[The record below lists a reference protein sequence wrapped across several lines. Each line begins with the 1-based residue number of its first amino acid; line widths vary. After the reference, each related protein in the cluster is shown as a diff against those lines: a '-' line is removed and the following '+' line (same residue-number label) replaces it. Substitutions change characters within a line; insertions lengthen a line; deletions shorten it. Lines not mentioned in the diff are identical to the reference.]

1 MKKTYQIYCRCEAIG
16 KKHIIAENFRE
27 ALKIAQKKEY
37 PIDLNS
43 IGHIGKC
50 VVDKTRSYLQLK
62 QDIKEQY
69 QDKNIY
75 IEPLF

>member
-16 KKHIIAENFRE
+16 KKHIIAESFGE
-27 ALKIAQKKEY
+27 ALKKAGKKNY
-37 PIDLNS
+37 PIDINS

-50 VVDKTRSYLQLK
+50 HVDKTKSYIQLQ
-62 QDIKEQY
+62 QDIKAEY
-69 QDKNIY
+69 QNKKIY